1 MQEVKRLI
9 EEIGS
14 KVANLQ
20 GKLQATELE
29 NERLQDQVNTMIF
42 KLNQRETELKDLEQK
57 LDAMEQSMTPVSAVN
72 RDMEIDALVREIDE
86 CIMRLKQE

>member
-9 EEIGS
+9 EEIGD

-20 GKLQATELE
+20 GKLQAAELE
-29 NERLQDQVNTMIF
+29 NERLQEQVSTMIF

-57 LDAMEQSMTPVSAVN
+57 LDAMEQSIKPSSAGN

-86 CIMRLKQE
+86 CIMRLKQG